1 MDVYAIVT
9 ERIIKQLEEGY
20 IPWKKPWLTFNE
32 GAFNRVSRKPYS
44 LLNQMLLSKKGEYA
58 TFKQWTSLGG
68 KIKKGA
74 KAEIVVFWK
83 ILKNVSADESD
94 PDDADKITVRTV
106 PILKYYNVFHISD
119 VEGVEPLDTESEFYD
134 TKPIDQAEK
143 LFRDYTERESIKVDI
158 SPRDRAFYNPT
169 MDSISLPVMEQFK
182 SAEEFYSTAFH
193 EATHSTLKKSRCD
206 REAENQGAF
215 FGNDDY
221 SKEELVAEI
230 GSSSIMNSLG
240 LETENTFKNNAA
252 YIQSWLKVLK
262 NDKKFIISA
271 SSKAEKAVNYICGDD
286 SSDEVL
292 DEAV

>member
-1 MDVYAIVT
+1 MDIYAMVT

-32 GAFNRVSRKPYS
+32 GAFNRVSKKSYS
-44 LLNQMLLSKKGEYA
+44 LLNQMLLSKDGEYA
-58 TFKQWTSLGG
+58 TFKQWSALGG

-83 ILKNVSADESD
+83 MIDSVKESNSEEDDDKVSIR
-94 PDDADKITVRTV
+94 KI

-134 TKPIDQAEK
+134 TKPIEQAEK
-143 LFRDYTERESIKVDI
+143 LFRDYTEREGIKVDI
-158 SPRDRAFYNPT
+158 SPRNRAFYNPT
-169 MDSISLPVMEQFK
+169 IDSINLPVMEQFK

-271 SSKAEKAVNYICGDD
+271 SSKAEKAVEFITQMG
-286 SSDEVL
+286 EL
-292 DEAV
+292 EEAS